1 MIFDDTA
8 STEVINMLL
17 VSIAGYVQQYPPIVW
32 EPNTPNM
39 EKIQPINIY
48 LYQTV
53 VDAHNLY
60 VNGHRTLSPLQYNNN
75 FKEYINEET
84 PAFSPQQKRRK
95 IKRKTSSRFD
105 EGAQQAQKRKMV
117 RKLHQNQ

>member
-1 MIFDDTA
+1 
-8 STEVINMLL
+8 
-17 VSIAGYVQQYPPIVW
+17 
-32 EPNTPNM
+32 M

-53 VDAHNLY
+53 VDAHNLD

-75 FKEYINEET
+75 FKEYVNEET

-95 IKRKTSSRFD
+95 TKRKTSSRFD
-105 EGAQQAQKRKMV
+105 EGAPQAQKRTK
-117 RKLHQNQ
+117 